1 MRTGFINILF
11 DVDLFGVYFKL
22 DFNVDAS
29 NQVQPSI
36 ELGFKFL
43 RAYVELHLLVLIISI
58 KKKETPNLIIIYV
71 IREAYCSIQSVVI
84 IKLFNLFTRTINQI
98 EKLRVFIDICY
109 RKSKNS
115 EIYYDAYHKLLF
127 ILINL
132 DEFNYIIAK
141 MKNDSSG

>member
-22 DFNVDAS
+22 DFNVDTS

-43 RAYVELHLLVLIISI
+43 RAYVELHLLVSIIST

-71 IREAYCSIQSVVI
+71 IRENPIFMESVFFFFQP
-84 IKLFNLFTRTINQI
+84 L
-98 EKLRVFIDICY
+98 
-109 RKSKNS
+109 S
-115 EIYYDAYHKLLF
+115 LL
-127 ILINL
+127 
-132 DEFNYIIAK
+132 
-141 MKNDSSG
+141 

>member
-11 DVDLFGVYFKL
+11 DVDLFSVYFKL
-22 DFNVDAS
+22 DFNVDTS

-43 RAYVELHLLVLIISI
+43 RAYVELHLLVLIIST

-109 RKSKNS
+109 RK
-115 EIYYDAYHKLLF
+115 
-127 ILINL
+127 
-132 DEFNYIIAK
+132 
-141 MKNDSSG
+141 

>member
-43 RAYVELHLLVLIISI
+43 RAYVGLHLLVLIIST